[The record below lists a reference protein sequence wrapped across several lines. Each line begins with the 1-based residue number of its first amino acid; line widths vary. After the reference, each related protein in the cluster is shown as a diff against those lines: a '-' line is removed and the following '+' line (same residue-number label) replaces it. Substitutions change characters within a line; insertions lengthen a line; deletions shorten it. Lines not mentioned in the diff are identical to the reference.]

1 MKNASSAIVPLLFL
15 SAAAFADGP
24 MTASDPDS
32 LGFSTIRLERIASWY
47 QARVDGGDLPG
58 AVVGIARNG
67 KLAYLKAIGF
77 QDRGKTIPMRSDA
90 IFWIASMTKPVTS
103 VAAMILVEQRKLDL
117 DAPVSLYLPD
127 LANMQVATE
136 ETGTTELVLAPPRRP
151 MTVRD
156 LLRHTSGLIYP
167 PQYID
172 SKIHRLYGEKALFT
186 RDTTLAE
193 FVASLGKLPLAHQP
207 GEVWEYSWGVDV
219 LARVVEVASGQPFDQ
234 YLQARI
240 FGPLH
245 MVDTGFYVPEAKLSR
260 LVDPAPEGR
269 HALWDVTKKP
279 RLFSGGGGLVS
290 TAADY
295 LRFCQMLLNGGDLDG
310 ARILSPETVQ
320 LMTSNSLPPDI
331 RFAQDMIG
339 PASGASWGLGF
350 AIRTNPEAS
359 QVPGSV
365 GSFTWGGVW
374 GTFFWID
381 PAEKLIGVQMIQVD
395 SDPYRSAFRNL
406 TYGAL
411 LIPEQP
417 VLAVSAQPVAVD
429 TKTLADY
436 VGTYDF
442 GLTTSSSDRQGP
454 PIDTGR
460 RVGIQFE
467 PEDRGA
473 RLTWVLDGAP
483 ASKAGVRVG
492 DVITHVDGMPTKGLT
507 SGQLNGKIG
516 GPAGTKVD
524 LTIERKD
531 VDRPLQV
538 TVMRE
543 VIYGPPVKLQV
554 RLAADKLMIES
565 TGAWPILDFEE
576 GKPVAVTAMSS
587 TEFYVDN
594 GDHTRIAFV
603 RDAARKVS
611 GAVLNPGP
619 RQQSGVRLE

>member
-1 MKNASSAIVPLLFL
+1 MKNALSAIAPLLFV

-24 MTASDPDS
+24 MTASDPES
-32 LGFSTIRLERIASWY
+32 LGFSTLQLERIASWY
-47 QARVDGGDLPG
+47 QARVDDLPG

-90 IFWIASMTKPVTS
+90 IFWIGSMTKPVTS

-117 DAPVSLYLPD
+117 DAPVSLYLPE
-127 LANMQVATE
+127 LADMQVATE
-136 ETGTTELVLAPPRRP
+136 KTGTTELALAPPKRP

-156 LLRHTSGLIYP
+156 LLRHTSGLVYP
-167 PQYID
+167 PQFID
-172 SKIHRLYGEKALFT
+172 SRNFT
-186 RDTTLAE
+186 ERPARRSYSPATRPWPNSSPASASCRSRTNLARCGNT
-193 FVASLGKLPLAHQP
+193 VR
-207 GEVWEYSWGVDV
+207 GVDV

-269 HALWDVTKKP
+269 HALWDVTKQP

-295 LRFCQMLLNGGDLDG
+295 LRFCQMLLNGGELDG
-310 ARILSPETVQ
+310 ARILSPEAVQ
-320 LMTSNSLPPDI
+320 LMTTNSLPPDI
-331 RFAQDMIG
+331 RFAQNMIG
-339 PASGASWGLGF
+339 PAAGASWGLGF

-374 GTFFWID
+374 GTFFWVD
-381 PAEKLIGVQMIQVD
+381 PAEKLIAVQIIQVNA
-395 SDPYRSAFRNL
+395 SDPYRTAFRNL
-406 TYGAL
+406 TYGAI

-442 GLTTSSSDRQGP
+442 GLTTSSRDRQGLP
-454 PIDTGR
+454 KDTGR
-460 RVGIQFE
+460 RVGIQFD

-516 GPAGTKVD
+516 GPAGTEVH

-531 VDRPLQV
+531 VDRPLQPHRHARGYLWADGQAPGSACSRQ
-538 TVMRE
+538 THD
-543 VIYGPPVKLQV
+543 QV
-554 RLAADKLMIES
+554 DGSMANPRL
-565 TGAWPILDFEE
+565 
-576 GKPVAVTAMSS
+576 
-587 TEFYVDN
+587 
-594 GDHTRIAFV
+594 R
-603 RDAARKVS
+603 ARKAGRRGRNVEHRI
-611 GAVLNPGP
+611 LC
-619 RQQSGVRLE
+619 

>member
-1 MKNASSAIVPLLFL
+1 
-15 SAAAFADGP
+15 
-24 MTASDPDS
+24 
-32 LGFSTIRLERIASWY
+32 
-47 QARVDGGDLPG
+47 
-58 AVVGIARNG
+58 
-67 KLAYLKAIGF
+67 
-77 QDRGKTIPMRSDA
+77 
-90 IFWIASMTKPVTS
+90 
-103 VAAMILVEQRKLDL
+103 
-117 DAPVSLYLPD
+117 
-127 LANMQVATE
+127 
-136 ETGTTELVLAPPRRP
+136 
-151 MTVRD
+151 
-156 LLRHTSGLIYP
+156 LLRHTSGLVYP
-167 PQYID
+167 PQYTD
-172 SKIHRLYGEKALFT
+172 SGIHRLYGEKVLFT
-186 RDTTLAE
+186 RYTTLAE

-234 YLQARI
+234 YLQARV
-240 FGPLH
+240 FDPLH
-245 MVDTGFYVPEAKLSR
+245 MVDTGFYVPEAKLGR

-269 HALWDVTKKP
+269 HALWDVTKRP

-295 LRFCQMLLNGGDLDG
+295 LRFCQMLLNGGEFDG
-310 ARILSPETVQ
+310 TRILSQETVQ
-320 LMTSNSLPPDI
+320 LMTTNSLPPDI
-331 RFAQDMIG
+331 RFAQDLIG

-395 SDPYRSAFRNL
+395 SDRYRSALRNL

-417 VLAVSAQPVAVD
+417 VPAMSARPVAVD
-429 TKTLADY
+429 TKMLADY

-454 PIDTGR
+454 PKDTGR
-460 RVGIQFE
+460 RVGLQFAL
-467 PEDRGA
+467 EDRGA

-483 ASKAGVRVG
+483 AAKAGLRVG
-492 DVITHVDGMPTKGLT
+492 DVVTHVDGVSTKGLT
-507 SGQLNGKIG
+507 TGQLNGKLG
-516 GPAGTKVD
+516 GPAGTEVD

-531 VDRPLQV
+531 VDRSLQV

-543 VIYGPPVKLQV
+543 VIYGPTVKLQV

-587 TEFYVDN
+587 TEFHVDN

-603 RDAARKVS
+603 RDPAGKVS
-611 GAVLNPGP
+611 GVVLNPGP
-619 RQQSGVRLE
+619 RQQSGVRLD